1 MNKKPQCM
9 NLEVRIH
16 SCCIGLYALLLCANR
31 NTFKHAFQPIYP
43 SSSPLS
49 LCLPSPSLSLSHS
62 HPPPSLCHTPT
73 PPPPPLSL
81 SISSPFS
88 VGLIITSPLYSLCLP
103 TFSSSCPPPSSPCVL
118 PLSLHLFLQCQKIF
132 EAIGKAFKTKVYMY
146 LHLFH

>member
-1 MNKKPQCM
+1 MHELRSTYTQLLYRLTC
-9 NLEVRIH
+9 NLVVCKQKHFQARILTRL
-16 SCCIGLYALLLCANR
+16 SLLLPL
-31 NTFKHAFQPIYP
+31 FLSVYP
-43 SSSPLS
+43 
-49 LCLPSPSLSLSHS
+49 
-62 HPPPSLCHTPT
+62 PPPSLCHTPT
-73 PPPPPLSL
+73 PLPLSVTLPPPSLSL

-88 VGLIITSPLYSLCLP
+88 VCLIITSPLYSLCLP